1 MDNHEA
7 EEKELGFKE
16 GRSWYWWI
24 QYIVAFMALILL
36 VRAVYHLFD
45 GNEGG
50 HGFIA
55 HLNTFCV
62 WCSGL

>member
-16 GRSWYWWI
+16 GRSWPWWI
-24 QYIVAFMALILL
+24 GYLVIIMVVILL
-36 VRAVYHLFD
+36 VRLVPHLSD

-50 HGFIA
+50 HGFID
-55 HLNTFCV
+55 HIIPSLPR
-62 WCSGL
+62 